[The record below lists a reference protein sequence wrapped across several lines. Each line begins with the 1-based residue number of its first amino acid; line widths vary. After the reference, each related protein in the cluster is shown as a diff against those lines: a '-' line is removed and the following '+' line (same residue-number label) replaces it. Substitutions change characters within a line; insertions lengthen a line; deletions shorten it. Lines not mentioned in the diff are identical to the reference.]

1 MPHHPERRVAIKHR
15 LIRLEKKVWG
25 KKAKQT
31 RGTVGGDKLQPLR
44 NETNKTS
51 LVFRI
56 SLLLMT
62 NINLLR
68 VADLHSCGG
77 NLITFMISL
86 NSFKVVIDMKA
97 RYLPLIACWE
107 NIRMFVCFHSK
118 I

>member
-1 MPHHPERRVAIKHR
+1 MTPCLDAAPPGAPRGNKTSTHTPG
-15 LIRLEKKVWG
+15 KKVWG

-77 NLITFMISL
+77 NLITYIYDITQL
-86 NSFKVVIDMKA
+86 V
-97 RYLPLIACWE
+97 
-107 NIRMFVCFHSK
+107 
-118 I
+118 